1 MNKILFDGWKIQL
14 HDYAE
19 AVRNHLESLDESIIA
34 VSMDRLFVQIV
45 RDSFRFQLLV
55 NCFSSVFEFNSSF
68 FVKDWL
74 VKLNSTPNKLD
85 EVDRLRLNNLLNVTS
100 TMIIDDGT
108 HEEYLRICKHCGK
121 VLQQF
126 YDQNRFRNIQ
136 KDQAILQYDVD
147 QVFYLF

>member
-1 MNKILFDGWKIQL
+1 MNQRLNIRFRSWEQISEKSK
-14 HDYAE
+14 E
-19 AVRNHLESLDESIIA
+19 RNLSPYVKKTPI
-34 VSMDRLFVQIV
+34 
-45 RDSFRFQLLV
+45 
-55 NCFSSVFEFNSSF
+55 NYFSSVFEFISSF